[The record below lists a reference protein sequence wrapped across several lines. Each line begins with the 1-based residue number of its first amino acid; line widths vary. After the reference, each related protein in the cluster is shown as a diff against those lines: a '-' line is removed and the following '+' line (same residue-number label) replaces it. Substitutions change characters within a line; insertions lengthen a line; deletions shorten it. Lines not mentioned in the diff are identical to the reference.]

1 LFGKADTFL
10 TFLSLRINIVHIPSK
25 MLYMI
30 YKPYSLHNFRQIP
43 QMEFLTE
50 EQKLEIE
57 VVGTVLPFKT
67 DNYVVDEL
75 IDWSNFEKDPF
86 YILNFPQR
94 EMLEEEDFNHIA
106 SLIKRNAPRNEIQ
119 EEVKKVRLRLNPNP
133 AGQENNVPVFEG
145 KRLNGIQHK
154 YRETM
159 LFFPTQGQTCHAY
172 CTFCFR
178 WPQFALNDFKFA
190 MKEANTMVEY
200 LKANPHISD
209 VLFTGGDPAVMKTR
223 FFEEYFNALLD
234 ADLPNLKNIR
244 IGTKSLAYWPY
255 RYTTDA
261 DADDLIRLFE
271 KVKKKGINIALMA
284 HFNHPGELKT
294 QAVKD
299 AVKRLISVGV
309 QIRSQSPLLKHINDK
324 PEIWVENW
332 KEQVRQGIIPY
343 YMFIARDTGAQDYF
357 AVSLENAWEIFRKA
371 YNKVSGICRTV
382 KGPSMSC
389 SPGKVQV
396 VGISEVNGEKVYVLN
411 FLQGRDP
418 DWVGRPFFAKYD
430 PNAIWFDNLKP
441 AFGEES
447 FFFEQAYHE
456 MLA

>member
-1 LFGKADTFL
+1 
-10 TFLSLRINIVHIPSK
+10 
-25 MLYMI
+25 MI

-43 QMEFLTE
+43 QMSFLTD

-86 YILNFPQR
+86 FHLTFPQR
-94 EMLEEEDFNHIA
+94 EMLHEKDFSRIA
-106 SLIKRNAPRNEIQ
+106 SLLKTNASKELVK
-119 EEVKKVRLRLNPNP
+119 EEVNRIRLKLNPNP
-133 AGQENNVPVFEG
+133 AGQENNVPVFNG

-178 WPQFALNDFKFA
+178 WPQFALNEFKFA
-190 MKEANTMVEY
+190 MKEADQMVEY

-223 FFEEYFNALLD
+223 FFESYFNALLD
-234 ADLPNLKNIR
+234 ADIPHLKNIR

-255 RYTTDA
+255 RYTTDP
-261 DADDLIRLFE
+261 DADDLLRLFE
-271 KVKKKGINIALMA
+271 KVKKRGINVALMA
-284 HFNHPGELKT
+284 HLNHPGELKT
-294 QAVKD
+294 KAVQE
-299 AVKRLISVGV
+299 AVQRLLNAGV
-309 QIRSQSPLLKHINDK
+309 QIRSQSPVMRNINDRAD
-324 PEIWVENW
+324 IWAENW
-332 KEQVRQGIIPY
+332 KEQVRQGIVPY
-343 YMFIARDTGAQDYF
+343 YMFVARDTGAQDYF
-357 AVSLENAWEIFRKA
+357 AVSLNRAWQIFRGA
-371 YNKVSGICRTV
+371 YNQVSGICRTV

-389 SPGKVQV
+389 SPGKVQI
-396 VGISEVNGEKVYVLN
+396 VGVSEIKGQKVFVLN

-418 DWVGRPFFAKYD
+418 SWVGKPFFAKFD
-430 PNAIWFDNLKP
+430 PKAVWFDDLEP
-441 AFGEES
+441 ALGES
-447 FFFEQAYHE
+447 GFFFEEAYLE

>member
-1 LFGKADTFL
+1 M
-10 TFLSLRINIVHIPSK
+10 R
-25 MLYMI
+25 
-30 YKPYSLHNFRQIP
+30 YKPYSLYNFRQIP
-43 QMEFLTE
+43 QMENLTE
-50 EQKLEIE
+50 EQKFEIE

-67 DNYVVDEL
+67 DNYVVNEL
-75 IDWSNFEKDPF
+75 IDWNNFENDPF
-86 YILNFPQR
+86 YILNFPQKDMLSR
-94 EMLEEEDFNHIA
+94 ESFNNVA
-106 SLIKRNAPRNEIQ
+106 TLLKKNATRKIVQ
-119 EEVKKVRLRLNPNP
+119 EEVNKIRLKLNPNP

-145 KRLNGIQHK
+145 QRLNGIQHK
-154 YRETM
+154 YREIM

-190 MKEANTMVEY
+190 MKEADTMVRY
-200 LKANPHISD
+200 LKDNPHITD

-255 RYTTDA
+255 RYTTDE
-261 DADDLIRLFE
+261 DADDLLRLFE
-271 KVKKKGINIALMA
+271 KVKKHGINLALMA

-294 QAVKD
+294 EAVQK
-299 AVKRLISVGV
+299 AIKRLISAGV
-309 QIRSQSPLLKHINDK
+309 QIRSQSPILRNINDNADV
-324 PEIWVENW
+324 WADNW

-357 AVSLENAWEIFRKA
+357 AVTLSRAWQIYRNA
-371 YNKVSGICRTV
+371 YNQVSGICRTV

-389 SPGKVQV
+389 NPGKVQV
-396 VGISEVNGEKVYVLN
+396 VGVSEIYGEKVFVLN

-418 DWVGRPFFAKYD
+418 GLVGKPFFAKYN
-430 PNAIWFDNLKP
+430 PNAIWFDDLEP
-441 AFGEES
+441 AFEETKFFYEES
-447 FFFEQAYHE
+447 YYEL
-456 MLA
+456 LA